1 MTEPTKQ
8 TIRDA
13 IHGAR
18 TQGGDKPLQF
28 LVHLAGALQRE
39 YVVLAG
45 ELLSLVEGDNV

>member
-1 MTEPTKQ
+1 MNETTKQ

-18 TQGGDKPLQF
+18 TMGGDKPLQF

-39 YVVLAG
+39 DAVLAG
-45 ELLSLVEGDNV
+45 ELRALVEGEG